1 MQISE
6 FLTSLYR
13 PSNMEYLFEK
23 IVEYFSPQK
32 NNNNNNT
39 LNTED
44 MESNLTIK
52 EGYGYKRGAIN
63 TDWKKRLFVLNQ
75 KSLTY
80 FKGGKSIPSGSI
92 GLNNVQHISEIQKDN
107 VFKLFTPGRVYEI
120 RLGK

>member
-1 MQISE
+1 
-6 FLTSLYR
+6 
-13 PSNMEYLFEK
+13 
-23 IVEYFSPQK
+23 
-32 NNNNNNT
+32 
-39 LNTED
+39 

-120 RLGK
+120 RLDSQADAVAWVEALNQASKRGPIT